1 MAQTDEPV
9 KQEIAAAVESSIV
22 RGDMVQKPSQFPG
35 KKHYTLH
42 NNNTFYWGLLY
53 RFICVCDK
61 WTHLW
66 EEKTEYFIWVT
77 IYAKKKIPSC
87 LTILIWIQVLS
98 EQM

>member
-42 NNNTFYWGLLY
+42 NNNTFY
-53 RFICVCDK
+53 
-61 WTHLW
+61 
-66 EEKTEYFIWVT
+66 
-77 IYAKKKIPSC
+77 
-87 LTILIWIQVLS
+87 
-98 EQM
+98 

>member
-1 MAQTDEPV
+1 MAQTDAPV
-9 KQEIAAAVESSIV
+9 KQETAAAVGSSIV
-22 RGDMVQKPSQFPG
+22 RGDMVPKPSQFPG

-61 WTHLW
+61 WTHLC
-66 EEKTEYFIWVT
+66 EERTEYFIWVT
-77 IYAKKKIPSC
+77 IYAKEYQVV